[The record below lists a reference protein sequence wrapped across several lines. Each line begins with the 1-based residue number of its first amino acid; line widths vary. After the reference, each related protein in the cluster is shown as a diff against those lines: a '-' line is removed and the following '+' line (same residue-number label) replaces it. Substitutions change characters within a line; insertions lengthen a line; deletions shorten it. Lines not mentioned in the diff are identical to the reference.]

1 MNARLL
7 LVALEREPDIV
18 LLRKRTRRLA
28 ELLGF
33 DRQDQTRVT
42 TAVSELARNAFEYA
56 GGGRAEFRVKD
67 GPLRHSFE
75 IVISDNGPGIEDVTA
90 VLSGGHRSEKGMGVG
105 LRGAQ
110 RLMDQFDIQSP
121 AGGGASVRIAKFL
134 PANAPVVTG
143 ELIKHIGRVL
153 AADEPADPVEEI
165 RRQNQETVLQ
175 LEELQDRQRSLVQL
189 NQELQDTNR
198 GVVALYAE
206 LDERA
211 DHLRRADELK
221 SKFLSNMSHEF
232 RTPLNSILSLARLL
246 LARTD
251 GELSP
256 EQEKQ
261 VQFIRKAAE
270 SLTELVND
278 LLDLAK
284 VEAGKTTI
292 TAVEFTVESLFGT
305 LRGMLRPLLVGNA
318 VALIFED
325 ATNLPPLCA
334 DEGKVSQ
341 ILRNFLSNAIKFTE
355 KGEVRVWADTD
366 PDRGMVTFYVR
377 DTGIGIA
384 AADLDVIF
392 EEFGQIAHPM
402 QSRIKGTGLGLP
414 LSKKLAELLG
424 GEITVESALGQGS
437 VFSVTVPR
445 LCQVAEAEEA
455 VEEGWTLDP
464 ARVPVLVVDD
474 DPADAFAM
482 QRLLANTR
490 YQPIVARTIAAA
502 KRALDRVGP
511 AAILL
516 DVVLFGDE
524 SWRMILGLRQGKATA
539 DIPIVV
545 TSSTGETR
553 KALHL
558 GADAYLAKPIDPE
571 LLFDVL
577 DRLTGNQSVTRVL
590 IVDDEEVARYLV
602 RQLLPRGVYDVR
614 EATTG
619 TEGLAQLRNI
629 PPDVLLLDLKMP
641 EMTGFE
647 LLEHIAGD
655 PGLDDLPAIV
665 LTSAILNPYERQ
677 LLGRA
682 SRIMS
687 KSDLSAVALTETI
700 EQVLARRCSDRV
712 GGQDE
717 RRS

>member
-7 LVALEREPDIV
+7 LVALEREADIV
-18 LLRKRTRRLA
+18 LVRKRTRLLA

-33 DRQDQTRVT
+33 DRQDQTRIT
-42 TAVSELARNAFEYA
+42 TAVSEVARNAFEYA
-56 GGGRAEFRVKD
+56 GGGRTEFRVKD
-67 GPLRHSFE
+67 GPPRPAFE
-75 IVISDNGPGIEDVTA
+75 IVISDKGPGIA
-90 VLSGGHRSEKGMGVG
+90 NLPAALSGSHRSERGMGVG

-110 RLMDQFDIQSP
+110 RLMDFFDIQTA
-121 AGGGASVRIAKFL
+121 AGSGTTVRIAKSF
-134 PANAPVVTG
+134 PAGAPAPTG
-143 ELIKHIGRVL
+143 ELLKRIGRAL
-153 AADEPADPVEEI
+153 GGNNGADPLEEI
-165 RRQNQETVLQ
+165 RHQNQEMLLQ
-175 LEELQDRQRSLVQL
+175 LEELQDKQGALVQL

-232 RTPLNSILSLARLL
+232 RTPLNSILALSRLL

-251 GELSP
+251 GDLAP

-284 VEAGKTTI
+284 VEAGKTTVA
-292 TAVEFTVESLFGT
+292 AVEFTVESLFGA
-305 LRGMLRPLLVGNA
+305 LRGMLRPLLVGDA
-318 VALIFED
+318 VALVFED
-325 ATNLPPLCA
+325 AGGLPPLYT
-334 DEGKVSQ
+334 DEAKVSQ

-355 KGEVRVWADTD
+355 RGEVRVWADR
-366 PDRGMVTFYVR
+366 DRDADTVAFFVR

-384 AADLDVIF
+384 AADLGIIF
-392 EEFGQIAHPM
+392 EEFGQVAHPL
-402 QSRIKGTGLGLP
+402 QSAIKGTGLGLP

-424 GEITVESALGQGS
+424 GEVAVESAPGQGS
-437 VFSVTVPR
+437 VFSVTLPR
-445 LCQVAEAEEA
+445 VFRTAREPPAAEPD
-455 VEEGWTLDP
+455 WTLDP

-490 YQPIVARTIAAA
+490 YQPIMAPTVAAA
-502 KRALDRVGP
+502 KHALARVTP

-516 DVVLFGDE
+516 DVVLSGDE
-524 SWRMILGLRQGKATA
+524 SWRMILGLRQGEATG

-545 TSSTGETR
+545 TSSTGEDR

-558 GADAYLAKPIDPE
+558 GADAYLAKPLDPE
-571 LLFDVL
+571 LLLDRL
-577 DRLTGNQSVTRVL
+577 DRLTGNLSVTRVL
-590 IVDDEEVARYLV
+590 LVDDEEVTRYLV
-602 RQLLPRGVYDVR
+602 RQLLPRGVYEVR

-619 TEGLAQLRNI
+619 TAGLAQLRERR
-629 PPDVLLLDLKMP
+629 PDILLLDLMMP

-647 LLEHIAGD
+647 LLEHLRGD
-655 PGLDDLPAIV
+655 PGLDDIPAIV
-665 LTSAILNPYERQ
+665 LTSAILGPRERQ
-677 LLGRA
+677 RLGRA
-682 SRIMS
+682 SRVMS
-687 KSDLSAVALTETI
+687 KSDLSAVALSAAIAEA
-700 EQVLARRCSDRV
+700 LADRTPV
-712 GGQDE
+712 SPELLDG
-717 RRS
+717 